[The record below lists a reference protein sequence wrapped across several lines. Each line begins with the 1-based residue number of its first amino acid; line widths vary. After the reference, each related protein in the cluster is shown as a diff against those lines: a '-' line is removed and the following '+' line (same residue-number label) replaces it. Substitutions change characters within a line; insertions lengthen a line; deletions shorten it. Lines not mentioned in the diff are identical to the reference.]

1 MRLPNFSKP
10 FEVSVDACGI
20 GIGAVLSQ
28 EGHPIEYFSE
38 KLSHS
43 RQNLSTYEQELYSLV
58 RALKQWEHYL
68 LANAFILLTDHFSLK
83 FLQSQKSISRM
94 HARWLQFLQRF
105 NFVIKHTSGNV
116 NKVVDALSRKGT
128 LLTLLQ
134 GEITAFDHITDL
146 YATDQDFKHI
156 WEKCLLHQPCLDYH
170 ILDRFLF
177 KGNCVCISHTSLRES
192 IIKELHSNGLAGHFG
207 RDKTIIAV
215 SSKFFWPQLKMSTT
229 LCVGVLFAKPQ
240 KVTPK
245 IQAYIPLYQFL
256 IQFGRTSPWI
266 LFLGYLVQN
275 MDMIHD
281 SVLVVVDRFS
291 KTAHFL
297 PCKKTNDALHI
308 ANLFFREIVR
318 LHGIPKS
325 IVSDRVVKF
334 MSHFWRS
341 LWKKFG
347 TSLLFGNKSSTNRW
361 PNQGQ

>member
-28 EGHPIEYFSE
+28 EGRPIEYFSE
-38 KLSHS
+38 KFSHS

-105 NFVIKHTSGNV
+105 NFVLKHTSGNV

-215 SSKFFWPQLKMSTT
+215 SSKFFWPQLNKDVNNFVRRCFICQTSKGNSQNTGLYTPLPIPNTIWEDLSMDF
-229 LCVGVLFAKPQ
+229 VL
-240 KVTPK
+240 
-245 IQAYIPLYQFL
+245 
-256 IQFGRTSPWI
+256 
-266 LFLGYLVQN
+266 
-275 MDMIHD
+275 
-281 SVLVVVDRFS
+281 
-291 KTAHFL
+291 
-297 PCKKTNDALHI
+297 
-308 ANLFFREIVR
+308 
-318 LHGIPKS
+318 GIPRTKHGYDS
-325 IVSDRVVKF
+325 
-334 MSHFWRS
+334 
-341 LWKKFG
+341 
-347 TSLLFGNKSSTNRW
+347 
-361 PNQGQ
+361 